1 MRQEK
6 ISQILLVIFILSGCQ
21 TKTDR
26 QVPDEVPISVL
37 TVAVSKINAKKEI
50 SLSGNIEGYKTVRLG
65 FMVAGKIDYIG
76 TEEGG
81 MVSRKRLLASLDP
94 GSYTIAK
101 ELADI
106 QVNQLQDEYNRLKT
120 MYDKN
125 SLSESDFVKISSGL
139 QQALEQQKL
148 HNKNLSETK
157 LFSPIDGVLLKKL
170 AEVGEITGIG
180 IPLFVVSE
188 IRKVKV
194 NAFIP
199 ENELH
204 RVKSGQKAKVIV
216 SSLENTFEG
225 KIIEVGSAADPASRT
240 FSVKIEVENPE
251 LLIRP
256 GMIAGIFLQ
265 TDQNA
270 EMLAIPVEAIQH
282 DFNDQCYVY
291 VADTSKGRAFRR
303 NVSLG
308 NISNDRIEI
317 TSGLQ
322 EGEIIVTG
330 GQQKLS
336 DGSLIIINK

>member
-225 KIIEVGSAADPASRT
+225 KIIEVGSAADPASRA